1 MVSRQCTWCRFAQ
14 EFYARDMAE
23 ELTSYLESLPPEIK
37 VDRQEHQRRLAIC
50 SKCDATADAIS
61 RRGQLKKPWRVRTPA
76 GRGGPDTLAA
86 ARPRTDEKRGGN
98 LSFAF
103 SLFWSLY
110 AMMTRYL
117 LFVDKETI
125 R

>member
-50 SKCDATADAIS
+50 SKCD
-61 RRGQLKKPWRVRTPA
+61 GNA
-76 GRGGPDTLAA
+76 GGLCRYCGCYIA
-86 ARPRTDEKRGGN
+86 ARTVKKALACPHPGGERWPRYTDSGQTE
-98 LSFAF
+98 
-103 SLFWSLY
+103 
-110 AMMTRYL
+110 
-117 LFVDKETI
+117 D
-125 R
+125 